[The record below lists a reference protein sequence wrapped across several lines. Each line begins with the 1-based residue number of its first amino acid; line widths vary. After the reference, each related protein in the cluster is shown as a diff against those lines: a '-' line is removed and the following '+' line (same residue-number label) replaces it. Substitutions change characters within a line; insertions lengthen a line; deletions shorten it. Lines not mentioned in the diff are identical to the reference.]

1 MRGPAHHVFGER
13 SSRAPRGC
21 RVLTCT
27 LVAISVVPAT
37 AHAQPRRPARPL
49 SSEALRTRIEGV
61 WALEEF
67 HRDGQVFR
75 SPQVEGRFVLRG
87 GVAAFVVHDLAQR
100 ENPTARGGY
109 GRYVVERGQLRYGV
123 EERTS
128 LNQAGSSITA
138 TPGGGLDTY
147 AASAVGDTL
156 RLRTADGVREFLF
169 TPDRQVYSERGQIVR
184 VWRRIG
190 QP

>member
-1 MRGPAHHVFGER
+1 
-13 SSRAPRGC
+13 
-21 RVLTCT
+21 VLTCT

-109 GRYVVERGQLRYGV
+109 GRYVVERGQLRYGY
-123 EERTS
+123 EEFTTLDR
-128 LNQAGSSITA
+128 AGSRITA
-138 TPGGGLDTY
+138 PEGGLDTFTERV
-147 AASAVGDTL
+147 AGDTL
-156 RLRTADGVREFLF
+156 RLRTANGEHEFIF
-169 TPDRQVYSERGQIVR
+169 TPDRQVYSQRGQVVR

-190 QP
+190 KP